1 MTHNLNADFF
11 LCISDAVCDDIAC
24 GKNIVVVSYTCGD
37 GNTNRINKNKQK
49 HIKTLK
55 ICSIHDVLDIVWIKV
70 RSKHEKKKLPLK
82 LDTTGNVER
91 ER

>member
-1 MTHNLNADFF
+1 MLTFF

-24 GKNIVVVSYTCGD
+24 GKNIFVVPYTYGD
-37 GNTNRINKNKQK
+37 GNRINKNKQK
-49 HIKTLK
+49 YIKLLK
-55 ICSIHDVLDIVWIKV
+55 IGSIHAVLDIVWIKV
-70 RSKHEKKKLPLK
+70 RSKHKKKKLPLK